1 LCLKYFFMWL
11 LIKWRPL
18 PQPVRVRRYLK
29 RDLPKDKL
37 GYEKTPPLNNGP
49 YCLLPSFANFEQPTG
64 NPIFES
70 FYIGPIFGTGKIKL
84 EEEEEYDEYKSLRE
98 LLKILEQKYDYH
110 LIRDEDYCDIVN
122 RGYEIFSTMV
132 KWVIERSSNGFFTYF
147 LLDKY
152 GNQTSSESISI
163 EKRQMQLDS
172 FNNPDQFQMFIIFSQ
187 YWDGKSPRL
196 LPSLFK
202 EIQMSKQ
209 WSDDRLKR
217 FKLDDHNRM
226 RHTDWKKFGKKISS
240 PTFDSCFEKSK
251 EPWWERPS
259 WMFEPGEYQSYS
271 FHESTIEQRRLEFQF
286 SQTKEDI
293 TYDKIEKEEK

>member
-1 LCLKYFFMWL
+1 M
-11 LIKWRPL
+11 
-18 PQPVRVRRYLK
+18 RVRRYLK
-29 RDLPKDKL
+29 RDLPKDNW
-37 GYEKTPPLNNGP
+37 GYEKTPPLKNGP

-64 NPIFES
+64 KPIFES

-110 LIRDEDYCDIVN
+110 LIRDEDYCNMVD
-122 RGYEIFSTMV
+122 RGYKVFSTMV
-132 KWVIERSSNGFFTYF
+132 KWVIERSSSGYDTYF
-147 LLDKY
+147 LLDQY
-152 GNQTSSESISI
+152 GKQTSSESISI
-163 EKRQMQLDS
+163 EQRQMQLDS

-187 YWDGKSPRL
+187 YWDGTSPRL

-217 FKLDDHNRM
+217 FKLDEHNRM
-226 RHTDWKKFGKKISS
+226 RHTDWKKFGKTISY
-240 PTFDSCFEKSK
+240 PTFDSCFEESK

-259 WMFEPGEYQSYS
+259 WMFEAGERQSYS
-271 FHESTIEQRRLEFQF
+271 FHEPTIEQRRLEFQNDSF

-293 TYDKIEKEEK
+293 MYEKIETKEK